1 MQTITHPPKPGNEY
15 RALQRRNRN
24 LRMNH
29 QQFKPNLSRFNKSQ
43 ENTRRKAKHNA

>member
-1 MQTITHPPKPGNEY
+1 MKTVTHPPKPGNEY

-29 QQFKPNLSRFNKSQ
+29 QQFKPNLIQSRFNKSQ
-43 ENTRRKAKHNA
+43 ENTRRKAKQ